1 MEIIEIF
8 KALSD
13 ESRIRIFNI
22 LKVKKMCVCDIESVL
37 ELPQANVSRH
47 LSRLKSAGLIKSEK
61 KAQWVY
67 FWINEEFLEKHTFIK
82 KIFKKDLNEEIFI
95 RDREKLEKYLK
106 QKKACKVEK
115 GGEKNE

>member
-67 FWINEEFLEKHTFIK
+67 FWINEEFLEKHSFIK
-82 KIFKKDLNEEIFI
+82 KVFKKDLKEEVFI
-95 RDREKLEKYLK
+95 KDREKMEKYLK
-106 QKKACKVEK
+106 EKKECKK
-115 GGEKNE
+115 NSGGV